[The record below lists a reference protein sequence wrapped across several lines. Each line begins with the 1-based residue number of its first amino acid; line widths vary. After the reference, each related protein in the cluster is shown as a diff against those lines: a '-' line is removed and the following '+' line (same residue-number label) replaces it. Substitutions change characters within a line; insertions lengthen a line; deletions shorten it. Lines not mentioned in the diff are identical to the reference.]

1 MRFIM
6 ALILLILVLGS
17 SSQRDAE
24 KEEAAN

>member
-17 SSQRDAE
+17 STQQDAE
-24 KEEAAN
+24 EGKAAN